1 MDLRQSPVC
10 WERGWRQ
17 TQLPRGECWAA
28 SLGQGCSGEP
38 VPEPG
43 PGWASCWVT
52 LARDLPPFWVQFP
65 FLSNE
70 AGVGWG
76 VHGLRGS
83 RVPQSETHLCPSKS
97 WWQRCSLMTELAL
110 PHQGSGG
117 TGAGRT
123 GGRSEFMLFK
133 GEPRRSDTWPPDGCH
148 SAGSLLTLSSQALWE
163 TSRGQP
169 QGRTGLLSPPQRV
182 GQSRGRGQC

>member
-76 VHGLRGS
+76 SMASV
-83 RVPQSETHLCPSKS
+83 
-97 WWQRCSLMTELAL
+97 AL
-110 PHQGSGG
+110 
-117 TGAGRT
+117 
-123 GGRSEFMLFK
+123 
-133 GEPRRSDTWPPDGCH
+133 GCH
-148 SAGSLLTLSSQALWE
+148 RARLTCAQA
-163 TSRGQP
+163 
-169 QGRTGLLSPPQRV
+169 SPGGKDVP
-182 GQSRGRGQC
+182 